1 MLSFI
6 EQTYVAVSKIFKQK
20 YLGGMYIADVEKM
33 NEALFSRGISA
44 VFLSYVVLVLNVKRG
59 LGMFHTLRAKSC
71 VSASDPKQGAA
82 FHYILA
88 NFTLKGIVFLLHG
101 IEDDELKMLMDPTSD
116 YKEATLY
123 LESASSKFDVVKENL
138 ACFNDFEGR
147 LKFDNTGSLAT
158 HFAPEKKKE
167 GDTKKSKKE
176 TGNDEDS
183 DNEEEE
189 EEEEEGGT
197 EADNEDKNERSDDE
211 EGSAEEDNEEE
222 DDDKQASEEEGDDEE
237 GSDEA
242 REVEN
247 ADTSV
252 GAEQFSKKR
261 RR

>member
-6 EQTYVAVSKIFKQK
+6 EQAYVAVSKIFKQK
-20 YLGGMYIADVEKM
+20 YLRAMYIADVDKM
-33 NEALFSRGISA
+33 NEAFSRGISA

-147 LKFDNTGSLAT
+147 LKFDYT
-158 HFAPEKKKE
+158 
-167 GDTKKSKKE
+167 
-176 TGNDEDS
+176 
-183 DNEEEE
+183 
-189 EEEEEGGT
+189 
-197 EADNEDKNERSDDE
+197 
-211 EGSAEEDNEEE
+211 
-222 DDDKQASEEEGDDEE
+222 
-237 GSDEA
+237 
-242 REVEN
+242 
-247 ADTSV
+247 
-252 GAEQFSKKR
+252 
-261 RR
+261 